1 MLVIIFYQQ
10 NLVLQKHVN
19 AANFFSKFNDD
30 LIGLF
35 LTLKL
40 CFSFLNVFCN
50 VYLTGKIKVL
60 LPAGHVHLV
69 QVNTEQDLLSV
80 FIVST
85 LAN

>member
-40 CFSFLNVFCN
+40 SFSSL
-50 VYLTGKIKVL
+50 KVS
-60 LPAGHVHLV
+60 AMF
-69 QVNTEQDLLSV
+69 T
-80 FIVST
+80 
-85 LAN
+85 